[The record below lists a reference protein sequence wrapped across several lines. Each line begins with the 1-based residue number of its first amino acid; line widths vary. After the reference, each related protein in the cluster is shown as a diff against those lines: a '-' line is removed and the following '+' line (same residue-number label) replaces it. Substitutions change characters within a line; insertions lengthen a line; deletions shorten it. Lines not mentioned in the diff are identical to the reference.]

1 MRILSFVIGKRQSR
15 EIALQI
21 LFAWDAAG
29 ADDDVMAVRIAEE
42 ATQDGEARSQAIEWA
57 RGAWTNREL
66 LDARIEKIAP
76 QWPPRRQPAVD
87 RNIIRLAAH
96 ELTAAPTPPK
106 VVIDEAIELAKQY
119 STENSPSFVNGVL
132 DALLRE
138 HQGITDASSTG
149 APPM

>member
-1 MRILSFVIGKRQSR
+1 VIGKRQSR

-21 LFAWDAAG
+21 LFAWDAAC

-42 ATQDGEARSQAIEWA
+42 ATQDGETRSQAIEWA
-57 RGAWTNREL
+57 RGAWANREL

-138 HQGITDASSTG
+138 HQGVIATE
-149 APPM
+149 PPAQERTE